1 MLELSESVDLIE
13 IFLPLIVWQ
22 GTYAN
27 VIEKSKSADLVQ
39 LIVQRR
45 DLGCKKAQRVLLVD
59 EEKVSAANLG
69 NKIFWKLLG
78 SNQTH
83 TKAPEDAGPPEEDE
97 NYEIEVNI
105 LILILENIR
114 ITDMIKDSFRT
125 CNVLPFSCT
134 HLALW
139 RTKAR

>member
-1 MLELSESVDLIE
+1 M
-13 IFLPLIVWQ
+13 
-22 GTYAN
+22 
-27 VIEKSKSADLVQ
+27 IEKSKSADLVQ

-83 TKAPEDAGPPEEDE
+83 TKAPQDAGPPEEDE

-105 LILILENIR
+105 LNFVNKKVQNQNKIDPL
-114 ITDMIKDSFRT
+114 
-125 CNVLPFSCT
+125 
-134 HLALW
+134 
-139 RTKAR
+139 

>member
-1 MLELSESVDLIE
+1 MFELSKSVDLIE

-105 LILILENIR
+105 LILFLENIR
-114 ITDMIKDSFRT
+114 IIDMIKDSFRT

>member
-1 MLELSESVDLIE
+1 M
-13 IFLPLIVWQ
+13 
-22 GTYAN
+22 
-27 VIEKSKSADLVQ
+27 IEKSKSADLVQ

-105 LILILENIR
+105 LNLVQDLKSLNLIPYFSKT
-114 ITDMIKDSFRT
+114 ITSVNR
-125 CNVLPFSCT
+125 S
-134 HLALW
+134 
-139 RTKAR
+139 

>member
-1 MLELSESVDLIE
+1 MFELSESVDLIE

-78 SNQTH
+78 SSQTH
-83 TKAPEDAGPPEEDE
+83 TKAPEVAGPPEEDE

-105 LILILENIR
+105 LILR
-114 ITDMIKDSFRT
+114 ITVMVIM
-125 CNVLPFSCT
+125 VVQ
-134 HLALW
+134 
-139 RTKAR
+139 

>member
-1 MLELSESVDLIE
+1 MDLIE
-13 IFLPLIVWQ
+13 TFLPFIVWQ

-105 LILILENIR
+105 LDFINKKVPR
-114 ITDMIKDSFRT
+114 
-125 CNVLPFSCT
+125 
-134 HLALW
+134 
-139 RTKAR
+139 

>member
-1 MLELSESVDLIE
+1 M
-13 IFLPLIVWQ
+13 
-22 GTYAN
+22 
-27 VIEKSKSADLVQ
+27 IEKSKSADLVQ

-105 LILILENIR
+105 LNLHSCQFIIPTSLFL
-114 ITDMIKDSFRT
+114 DLKWQ
-125 CNVLPFSCT
+125 FSGG
-134 HLALW
+134 
-139 RTKAR
+139 RE